1 MITEK
6 HSKYSNTTYWLTQS
20 HCNSSSRGFNIL
32 VTPWPQGGT
41 THPATGCVNTIRE
54 GQRKSKEQAIE
65 TLAAKK
71 LDIDLALKV
80 NILKDNKLTPEKQ
93 EVTKPLA

>member
-1 MITEK
+1 MFSEK

-41 THPATGCVNTIRE
+41 THPAAGCVNTNRQ
-54 GQRKSKEQAIE
+54 GKRKSKERAKEI
-65 TLAAKK
+65 LAAKK
-71 LDIDLALKV
+71 LDIDLALKA
-80 NILKDNKLTPEKQ
+80 NILKENKLTPEKQ
-93 EVTKPLA
+93 EVTKPMA

>member
-1 MITEK
+1 MLAT
-6 HSKYSNTTYWLTQS
+6 S
-20 HCNSSSRGFNIL
+20 
-32 VTPWPQGGT
+32 WPQGGT
-41 THPATGCVNTIRE
+41 THPATGCVNTNRQ
-54 GQRKSKEQAIE
+54 GQRKSKEWARE

-93 EVTKPLA
+93 EVTKPMA